1 MRSNI
6 NKGAASV
13 LAALC
18 VAVLAGPAFAVN
30 TFGVDLAAITTDL
43 TTVGTL
49 VVALAV
55 FWLGYK
61 FVRKM
66 LGR

>member
-1 MRSNI
+1 MRNNI
-6 NKGAASV
+6 NKAAAGF

-43 TTVGTL
+43 TSVGTL
-49 VVALAV
+49 MVGLAV
-55 FWLGYK
+55 LYLGYR

>member
-1 MRSNI
+1 MKNNI
-6 NKGAASV
+6 KASGV
-13 LAALC
+13 LAALAL
-18 VAVLAGPAFAVN
+18 VAMSSPAFAVN

-49 VVALAV
+49 MVGLAV
-55 FWLGYK
+55 LWLGYR